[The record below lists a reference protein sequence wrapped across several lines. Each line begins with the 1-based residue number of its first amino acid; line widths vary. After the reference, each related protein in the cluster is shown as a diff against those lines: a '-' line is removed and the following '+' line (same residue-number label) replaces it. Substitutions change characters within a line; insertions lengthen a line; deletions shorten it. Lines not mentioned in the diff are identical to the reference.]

1 MWSTSGAH
9 SEHIRSTVE
18 HHSENLVVSVFLL
31 CLVIR
36 SDCSFRKWLDETRG
50 EGRESFGHNFW
61 AASKKWCVQQGRTI
75 HAHAEHQQCGLHTH
89 V

>member
-31 CLVIR
+31 SLVIG
-36 SDCSFRKWLDETRG
+36 SDCSFRIWLDEIRG
-50 EGRESFGHNFW
+50 EGRESFGNNFW
-61 AASKKWCVQQGRTI
+61 AASKKFSARRSPETPPTTWNI
-75 HAHAEHQQCGLHTH
+75 
-89 V
+89 